1 MAPTDRSGSP
11 SKGNASVHYPP
22 IPATTHST
30 ADQPDD
36 EVLTL
41 KAQVISLQQVQ
52 VEQAVKAQQT
62 QASLSNI
69 EKLLFQ
75 MNERDQSRGRS
86 RSRSIHA
93 SRDMPLPTT
102 EPTENRVRTH
112 DSPASNASQSHN
124 YSKKLPDPVPLSNG
138 ADPAFESWR
147 IQIKGKLRANADHF
161 STEEDKMFY
170 VFGRTT
176 GDAQKHLLSRFDEDS
191 PVRFVTVTDMIQHLA
206 SVYVNPNK
214 VRDAR
219 YSYGKLVMRTSQ
231 SFAEFQTTFLH
242 LAGEG
247 QVPADSL
254 RLDLYD
260 KLTTPLQERL
270 AVMLEDLDTYAKL
283 AARCLS
289 LDTELKRIT
298 ARIDRQKQFK
308 VDKPNTEPT
317 LGSTAAPSLLLPNR
331 NPTTSSTPT
340 PEARR
345 LYTPA
350 LTVTKPATCFN
361 CQQTGHLSKDC
372 TEPRRKTDLK
382 DIEDEEGV
390 ESGKDDA

>member
-11 SKGNASVHYPP
+11 SKGNASVQYPP
-22 IPATTHST
+22 ILPTTRST
-30 ADQPDD
+30 TDQPDD

-41 KAQVISLQQVQ
+41 KAQVLTLQQVQ
-52 VEQAVKAQQT
+52 VEQALRAQNAE
-62 QASLSNI
+62 ASLTDI
-69 EKLLFQ
+69 KKLLVQ
-75 MNERDQSRGRS
+75 MNDRDQSQGRS
-86 RSRSIHA
+86 RSRSI
-93 SRDMPLPTT
+93 LPTT
-102 EPTENRVRTH
+102 EPPEDRVRAH
-112 DSPASNASQSHN
+112 DSPASNASQPHN

-161 STEEDKMFY
+161 PTEEDKMFY

-247 QVPADSL
+247 QVPEVSL

-308 VDKPNTEPT
+308 VEKPSAEPT
-317 LGSTAAPSLLLPNR
+317 LGNAAAPGLLLPSR

-350 LTVTKPATCFN
+350 PTVTKPATCFN
-361 CQQTGHLSKDC
+361 CQQTGHWSKDC
-372 TEPRRKTDLK
+372 TEPKRKTDLK
-382 DIEDEEGV
+382 DIEDEEDA